1 MLLLLQDGARKSQ
14 TPSTLSTK
22 NTTMTVPQ
30 LRASRI
36 AIVSNPFSAVGRERT
51 KFFMRHLVCSRTY
64 MYMYVCVYEDDTS
77 KNIASGESRTHGAR
91 MRVRV
96 PQFLSVRT
104 ESKSFER
111 SLSGKKKK
119 KLALPSHHKQI
130 GYTTSAFSEK
140 KNP

>member
-77 KNIASGESRTHGAR
+77 KNIASGESRTHGAC

-119 KLALPSHHKQI
+119 KI
-130 GYTTSAFSEK
+130 GSTLSPQANWIYYVSV
-140 KNP
+140 